1 MVSTKLNRLNY
12 ESEQRTL
19 WNQIHQTVSVTTGDD
34 DILVFD
40 LVKFTILSPFIK
52 DVLDTLLIP
61 SSLKHLLDV
70 NIMLPDFTSDNIVA
84 LVDILEGR
92 EVKGDYNQVREV
104 KDLVKVLDLKVGLL
118 KDGVKINSIKNIKP
132 LKRNFEVDTLMEK
145 ENELKTII
153 SSSRLNHRENNFR
166 LKTNDTMD
174 DTEVETRIVKF
185 RSTEEDE
192 PCKKKTTMSKGVRSR
207 EIRGLRLTGG
217 ESRKEEIVKDF
228 HIGLQFDG
236 RFGFDCELG
245 DGGDYRGGFDTREY
259 QPEHKRSDCRVN
271 RNPHYRANN
280 STNYVDQR
288 GRGSLDVHGNEWG
301 GGILGHGSGRSSHDP
316 RRTRSGN
323 HSDRYESGFKRFPSR
338 DYGH

>member
-1 MVSTKLNRLNY
+1 MASTKLNRLNY

-132 LKRNFEVDTLMEK
+132 LKRNFKVDTLMEK
-145 ENELKTII
+145 ESELKTNI

-166 LKTNDTMD
+166 SKTNDTMD

-192 PCKKKTTMSKGVRSR
+192 PCKKKKTTMNQGVRSR
-207 EIRGLRLTGG
+207 EIRGVRLTRG
-217 ESRKEEIVKDF
+217 ESRKEEIMKDF
-228 HIGLQFDG
+228 HIGLQFDS
-236 RFGFDCELG
+236 RFGSHCELG
-245 DGGDYRGGFDTREY
+245 DGGDYRGGFDTRQY
-259 QPEHKRSDCRVN
+259 QTEHKRSDCRIKPSN
-271 RNPHYRANN
+271 RNPHYRTNN
-280 STNYVDQR
+280 SN
-288 GRGSLDVHGNEWG
+288 
-301 GGILGHGSGRSSHDP
+301 
-316 RRTRSGN
+316 
-323 HSDRYESGFKRFPSR
+323 
-338 DYGH
+338 